1 MHVPHSGLI
10 ATLALALATAAT
22 AQTPTITE
30 VHPGMGGS
38 PHVKAEWA
46 IDGAS
51 ISITYGRPY
60 VKGRTIGKN
69 LEPMPKRVWRLGAD
83 EATTLTSNRP
93 LRIGGTAVPAG
104 SYTLWA
110 LDTGDGW
117 QLIVNSQTGQFGTDY
132 DPKRDLARIPM
143 KVGTAAKPA
152 EQLTISIRDRQL
164 VVEWG
169 ATVAT
174 VPITVG

>member
-1 MHVPHSGLI
+1 MGIRRNGFIP
-10 ATLALALATAAT
+10 AMALALTATAA
-22 AQTPTITE
+22 AQTPKVSE
-30 VHPGMGGS
+30 VHPGAGGS

-51 ISITYGRPY
+51 VSITYGRPY
-60 VKGRTIGKN
+60 LKGRTVGKN
-69 LEPMPKRVWRLGAD
+69 VEPMPKRVWRLGAD

-104 SYTLWA
+104 SYTLWV

-117 QLIVNSQTGQFGTDY
+117 QLIVNSQTGQFGTEY
-132 DPKRDLARIPM
+132 DAKRDVARIPM
-143 KVGTAAKPA
+143 TVASSTKPA

-164 VVEWG
+164 VIEWG
-169 ATVAT
+169 ASTAT
-174 VPITVG
+174 VPFVVG

>member
-1 MHVPHSGLI
+1 MHVPHIGFI
-10 ATLALALATAAT
+10 VAIALALTATAT
-22 AQTPTITE
+22 AQAPKVTE
-30 VHPGMGGS
+30 IHPGGGGS
-38 PHVKAEWA
+38 PHVKAEWV
-46 IDGAS
+46 IDGANV
-51 ISITYGRPY
+51 SITYGRPY

-83 EATTLTSNRP
+83 EATTLTSSRA

-104 SYTLWA
+104 SHTLYV
-110 LDTGDGW
+110 LDTGDTW
-117 QLIVNSQTGQFGTDY
+117 QLIVNSQTGQFGTEY

-152 EQLTISIRDRQL
+152 EQLTISIRDGQL

-169 ATVAT
+169 ATIAT
-174 VPITVG
+174 VPFVVG